1 MAAIPEVLHKL
12 FSRPL
17 NHQQTTQARAEKNVS
32 AIAVVK
38 TRIYRFCSSNCI
50 KCSLK
55 DTCASTTSRKRHH
68 LSSRLWWRSS
78 RMFID
83 TSAGWISCNL
93 LNSINNLIKIR
104 FFRNFIMRGSFMAGF
119 MDVNVLLALKR
130 FQSSRFCLFKARRKF
145 ILFQNS
151 LLSFLPFK

>member
-12 FSRPL
+12 FSPRPL

-55 DTCASTTSRKRHH
+55 DTCASTTLRKRHH
-68 LSSRLWWRSS
+68 LSSRVRWWSS
-78 RMFID
+78 RAFID
-83 TSAGWISCNL
+83 TSACRISCTR
-93 LNSINNLIKIR
+93 LNSINNLIKIG
-104 FFRNFIMRGSFMAGF
+104 FFRDCIMRGAFRAGF
-119 MDVNVLLALKR
+119 INVNVLLTLKR
-130 FQSSRFCLFKARRKF
+130 FQSSCFCLSKARRKF
-145 ILFQNS
+145 IPHY
-151 LLSFLPFK
+151 LSFRIHY